1 MASGMGQLW
10 FQDTAVKANTFCRE
24 VNMLG
29 LLWLIALILIVLW
42 VLGMIFSF
50 ISGPFLHVLLVIGII
65 ILIVWLVQRGTFR
78 R

>member
-1 MASGMGQLW
+1 
-10 FQDTAVKANTFCRE
+10 
-24 VNMLG
+24 MLG
-29 LLWLIALILIVLW
+29 LLWLIAVILIVLW

>member
-1 MASGMGQLW
+1 
-10 FQDTAVKANTFCRE
+10 
-24 VNMLG
+24 MLG

-42 VLGMIFSF
+42 VLSLIFGL

-65 ILIVWLVQRGTFR
+65 LLVVWLVQRGTFR